1 MNTTLIEQPS
11 RELIQKL
18 ITQSKQYSVMGDFE
32 LQFDSEQTFA
42 LYMKRNSKIIAG
54 VIGIVTRDWAYVET
68 LWVDESLRGQGVGK
82 RLMLATETYV
92 HQLGLNGIFL
102 YTVDF
107 QAPYF
112 YPKLGYQVFGKLPN
126 RPQGYNATYFAKTAL
141 EADALTD
148 EFTVENPVTESTFE
162 ILESGLDQHA
172 EDITPIIS
180 HERVFL
186 QHDEDG
192 HIIGGIFGH
201 VFWGWLDVHLCYATT
216 SEGVDQLLDTL
227 EQFCDTSQLGII
239 THTYDQAQGNRL
251 QARGYPVFGTLPNRP
266 TDTTCTIW
274 IRSAAKL

>member
-1 MNTTLIEQPS
+1 MNATLIEQPS

-18 ITQSKQYSVMGDFE
+18 ITQSKQYPTMGDFE

-42 LYMKRNSKIIAG
+42 LSMTHNCKIVAG

-68 LWVDESLRGQGVGK
+68 LWVDDSLRGQGVGK
-82 RLMLATETYV
+82 RLMLATESYI

-102 YTVDF
+102 YTADF

-112 YPKLGYQVFGKLPN
+112 YPKLGYDIIGKLPD
-126 RPQGYNATYFAKTAL
+126 RPKGYNATYFAKTDITAG
-141 EADALTD
+141 ALTD

-162 ILESGLDQHA
+162 ILESGLDRHA
-172 EDITPIIS
+172 EEIAPVIA

-186 QHDEDG
+186 LTDADN
-192 HIIGGIFGH
+192 HISGGMFGH
-201 VFWGWLDVHLCYATT
+201 EFWGWLDVHLCYATT
-216 SEGVDQLLDTL
+216 SKGVHQLLDTL

-239 THTYDQAQGNRL
+239 TQTYNQAQGDML
-251 QARGYPVFGTLPNRP
+251 QARGYQVFGTLPNRP

-274 IRSAAKL
+274 IRSAAKR